1 MLNNPQRFSINA
13 EKSIFAFDSEFVHF
27 TFLSSYGCM
36 FRITPCFKGDSLR
49 RDSKVRD
56 MKLRELVQPKHEDLI
71 ERKKI
76 ASLAQRKKELK

>member
-36 FRITPCFKGDSLR
+36 FRVTACFKGDSLR
-49 RDSKVRD
+49 RDSKI
-56 MKLRELVQPKHEDLI
+56 REMIPPKHEDTF

-76 ASLAQRKKELK
+76 ASLAQHKKELK